1 MLPFF
6 AEDSR
11 GGPIPAPKLAAH
23 LLDAPAN
30 PDTFPQMSAL
40 TPQQK
45 RSASLIIIAQTATK
59 LGDVL
64 TNPKTVL
71 TWLLASLGVSGA
83 VLSMLVPIR
92 ESGSMLPQ
100 LFISDWVKRV
110 RRRKRVFVVGALAQ
124 GLAIATMG
132 LAALTLPATAA
143 GIVVLGALGLFSI
156 ARAFCSISAK
166 DVLGRTVP
174 KGFRGRVGG
183 ISNTISGILSAAAA
197 ISLIFYRREG
207 SGEFL
212 AWLILGASL
221 LWVLGAAFYAGVAEE
236 VPESSDDAPHGQ
248 EGIIARLT
256 LVRQDPQF
264 RTFIIAR
271 SLLLGTA
278 LASPVLVLLG
288 QQSGTSLNS
297 LVGFVVASGLATS
310 SSSFL
315 WGRLADRAG
324 RLAMACGGFF
334 SAGIGTGAVLLAKW
348 PPPWMESV
356 WAWPALFF
364 LFNIGYEGVRIG
376 RKTWVVDAVEGDRRT
391 DYVSASNTLIAI
403 IILLI
408 GTLNSPLQAWNPSF
422 SLAAYSAFCVS
433 GGIFALRLKDSA

>member
-1 MLPFF
+1 
-6 AEDSR
+6 
-11 GGPIPAPKLAAH
+11 
-23 LLDAPAN
+23 
-30 PDTFPQMSAL
+30 MSDL

-45 RSASLIIIAQTATK
+45 RSALLIIVAQTATK

-71 TWLLASLGVSGA
+71 TWLLSSLGVSGA

-100 LFISDWVKRV
+100 LFISDWVKQV
-110 RRRKRVFVVGALAQ
+110 RQRKRVFVAGALAQ
-124 GLAIATMG
+124 GLAIASMG
-132 LAALTLPATAA
+132 LAALTLRANAA
-143 GIVVLGALGLFSI
+143 GVVILGALGLFSI

-183 ISNTISGILSAAAA
+183 VSNTISGVLSAVAA

-207 SGEFL
+207 TGEFL
-212 AWLILGASL
+212 AWLVLGASL
-221 LWVLGAAFYAGVAEE
+221 LWALGAAFYAGVKEE
-236 VPESSDDAPHGQ
+236 LPDSSKDSPDRK
-248 EGIIARLT
+248 EGILARLR
-256 LVRQDPQF
+256 LVRQDSQF

-288 QQSGTSLNS
+288 QRSGSPLSS
-297 LVGFVVASGLATS
+297 LVGFVLASGLATS

-324 RLAMACGGFF
+324 RLAMAFGGFF
-334 SAGIGTGAVLLAKW
+334 SAGIGACAIVLIKSS
-348 PPPWMESV
+348 PPWMGSS
-356 WAWPALFF
+356 WAWPVLFF
-364 LFNIGYEGVRIG
+364 FNIGYEGVRIG

-403 IILLI
+403 IILVI
-408 GTLNSPLQAWNPSF
+408 GALNSPLQAWNPTL
-422 SLAAYSAFCVS
+422 SLAAYSTLCI
-433 GGIFALRLKDSA
+433 GGGVFALRLKDSA